1 MSDNRITNLA
11 QQLLDVITNAD
22 GTAAE
27 HFAAILL
34 VSDAM
39 RQAIARTKGL
49 GHLQQVMTRARN
61 MYRMFGVVFSN
72 YNPDEE
78 KLN

>member
-1 MSDNRITNLA
+1 MSDNRITALA
-11 QQLLDVITNAD
+11 QRLLDVVTSSE

-49 GHLQQVMTRARN
+49 EHLQQVMVRARN
-61 MYRMFGVVFSN
+61 MYRMFGVVFSR